1 MVSFL
6 NHIKNKFAEASLSKK
21 AITYMTTKMKILHI

>member
-6 NHIKNKFAEASLSKK
+6 NHHLNEFAEASLSKK
-21 AITYMTTKMKILHI
+21 KIPFMIAKMKILT